1 MNRALQR
8 RLSVLGLWNR
18 RGLLFLGGAA
28 ALLLIGYALIQIG
41 SGGPSF
47 LDPESRRLLSEQ
59 GTVRLATST
68 QNPPFGFREGDGIY
82 RGFERELGDALASLL
97 SVEVLLLPVDDG
109 VSLVLEGGADAAL
122 GFVSTDSQ
130 GEGLIVT
137 DPYLSSALTLTF
149 ASGREGELTLA
160 SLGGEVVT
168 VRKAGP
174 GLEALQGSGAISLL
188 VAGPA
193 EGLDAVRQ
201 RQASAFLGD
210 GQAVRYLLEQ
220 GDGEGAFV
228 AGPDLAPIRYSA
240 ALHENQAALLPIL
253 DRALSVLE
261 ESGELERLEARW
273 FGTPAEQTVSPGG
286 SGLVA
291 VGLAFLVG
299 ALLSAVVWLA
309 WSRGLRRE
317 LQAGRAARAGL
328 EDRYRKLIEGGY
340 DALMT
345 ISPADGGLLEANR
358 RAERMT
364 GYPRSELLTM
374 DLGQLLSLKDR
385 RRAMEGL
392 QAAVLSGAGSANDV
406 ALVRKDGESIAVDLS
421 AHMVSS
427 DGRQVIQCIL
437 RDVTEAEAMRRELV
451 ERSQDLAG
459 INAIA
464 AALSWTVDLDSVLG
478 QALDHSLTLTRM
490 DAGEIY
496 LPADGGSGFRRAV
509 QVGMGE
515 QPPDSRIGVSL
526 AEKVVDRNRVVAV
539 SDLAADPLLEGM
551 RPPRGGFGSL
561 AAVPLQAKGQVLGV
575 LNLYRRTLHRFSPE
589 DQRLLEALGK
599 QIGVAVENAQLFR
612 RLETA
617 VEELSAVRQFN
628 ESILQS
634 MTDGI
639 LVVDT
644 AGQVTL
650 ANRAA
655 GRMLGY
661 GVGDL
666 EGEDVDEVL
675 GDASIMVRESL
686 ERGMIV
692 TPREIEVPKRGG
704 GTVPLAASISPLQ
717 GEKGGVRGGVVV
729 VRDLSEARAMEAERR
744 RLDRLALLG
753 EMSAVVAHEVRN
765 PLAAIAAGIQHLVS
779 SSEPE
784 DPSLESLQMILEES
798 DRVNRIIE
806 EILIISRPVRLK
818 LAPSNISEV
827 MERALRRLE
836 PQARERGAA
845 VRWHRDAE
853 LPPLRGDEARLEQA
867 FSNLLQNAL
876 EAMPGGGELEVR
888 ADVSPKGKTAVV
900 TVTDSGEGI
909 ADRDL
914 GQIFEPFFTTKP
926 GGTGLGLAI
935 VRRIVEEHGGEISV
949 ESEPDTGTTFTVT
962 LPLEG

>member
-1 MNRALQR
+1 MPD
-8 RLSVLGLWNR
+8 LGLLSR
-18 RGLLFLGGAA
+18 RGLLVLGGG
-28 ALLLIGYALIQIG
+28 ALLLLAIFALFQIG
-41 SGGPSF
+41 AGGPSF
-47 LDPESRRLLSEQ
+47 LDPDSRQLLSDR
-59 GTVRLATST
+59 GTVRLATSSR
-68 QNPPFGFREGDGIY
+68 NPPFGFREGDGIY

-97 SVEVLLLPVDDG
+97 GVEVLLLPVDDG
-109 VSLVLEGGADAAL
+109 LGLILEGGADAAL
-122 GFVSTDSQ
+122 GFVSTESQ
-130 GEGLIVT
+130 VEGLLVT
-137 DPYLSSALTLTF
+137 EPYLSSALNLAF
-149 ASGREGELTLA
+149 AAEREGELTLA
-160 SLGGEVVT
+160 SLGGEVVA
-168 VRKAGP
+168 VRRSGP
-174 GLEALQGSGAISLL
+174 GLNELQGSGAISLP

-193 EGLDAVRQ
+193 EGLAAVRQ
-201 RQASAFLGD
+201 GQAAAFLGD
-210 GQAVRYLLEQ
+210 VQAIRYLLEQ
-220 GDGEGAFV
+220 DEGEEALIVGPEV
-228 AGPDLAPIRYSA
+228 ASLSYTA
-240 ALHENQAALLPIL
+240 ALPENLAALLPIL
-253 DRALSVLE
+253 DGALSVLQE
-261 ESGELERLEARW
+261 RGELARLEARW
-273 FGTPAEQTVSPGG
+273 FGTPVQEAAGPSA
-286 SGLVA
+286 SGLIGA
-291 VGLAFLVG
+291 GLAFLVG
-299 ALLSAVVWLA
+299 VLLSAGAFLA
-309 WSRGLRRE
+309 WTRGLRRE
-317 LQAGRAARAGL
+317 VRTGEAALASL

-345 ISPADGGLLEANR
+345 ISPADGSLLEANR
-358 RAERMT
+358 RAERLT
-364 GYPRSELLTM
+364 GYPRGELLTM
-374 DLGQLLSLKDR
+374 DLGQLLSMKDR

-392 QAAVLSGAGSANDV
+392 QAAVLSGAGSASDV
-406 ALVRKDGESIAVDLS
+406 ALVRKDGENIAVDLS

-464 AALSWTVDLDSVLG
+464 AALSRTVDLEGVLG
-478 QALDHSLTLTRM
+478 QALDHSLSLTRM

-496 LPADGGSGFRRAV
+496 LPTDRGSGFRQAV
-509 QVGMGE
+509 QVGLVE
-515 QPPDSRIGVSL
+515 PSSDSKVGVSL
-526 AEKVVDRNRVVAV
+526 AKEVVERNRVVAV

-561 AAVPLQAKGQVLGV
+561 VAVPLQAKGQVLGV
-575 LNLYRRTLHRFSPE
+575 LNLYRRTLHRFTPD

-639 LVVDT
+639 LVVDP

-661 GVGDL
+661 KEGDL
-666 EGEDVDEVL
+666 EGEAVDEVL
-675 GDASIMVRESL
+675 GDASVMVRESL

-704 GTVPLAASISPLQ
+704 GIVPLAASISPLQ
-717 GEKGGVRGGVVV
+717 GEKGAVRGGVVV

-765 PLAAIAAGIQHLVS
+765 PLAAIAAGIQHLVATTG
-779 SSEPE
+779 PE
-784 DPSLESLQMILEES
+784 APSHDSLQMILEES

-818 LAPSNISEV
+818 LAPSDISEV
-827 MERALRRLE
+827 MGRALRRLE
-836 PQARERGAA
+836 PQAEERGVA
-845 VRWHRDAE
+845 VRWDRDPE

-867 FSNLLQNAL
+867 FSNLLQNGL
-876 EAMPGGGELEVR
+876 EAMPDGGRLEVR
-888 ADVSPKGKTAVV
+888 TSVSPEGDRAVV
-900 TVTDSGEGI
+900 TVGDSGEGI

-949 ESEPDTGTTFTVT
+949 ESELDAGTTFTVN

>member
-1 MNRALQR
+1 MG
-8 RLSVLGLWNR
+8 VLGLSSR
-18 RGLLFLGGAA
+18 RGLLVLGGAA
-28 ALLLIGYALIQIG
+28 LLPLIAYALFQIG

-47 LDPESRRLLSEQ
+47 LDPASRRLLSER
-59 GTVRLATST
+59 GSVRLATST
-68 QNPPFGFREGDGIY
+68 QNPPFGFREADGIY

-97 SVEVLLLPVDDG
+97 GVEVLLLPVDDG
-109 VSLVLEGGADAAL
+109 LRLVLEGGADATL
-122 GFVSTDSQ
+122 GFAGTASEGD
-130 GEGLIVT
+130 GLILT
-137 DPYLSSALTLTF
+137 HPYLSSTLSLTF
-149 ASGREGELTLA
+149 ASGREGELTLD
-160 SLGGEVVT
+160 SLGGEAVA

-174 GLEALQGSGAISLL
+174 GLEALRGSGAISLP
-188 VAGPA
+188 VVGPA
-193 EGLDAVRQ
+193 EGLAAVRQ
-201 RQASAFLGD
+201 GQASAFLGD
-210 GQAVRYLLEQ
+210 SQAVRYLLER
-220 GDGEGAFV
+220 GDGAETLV
-228 AGPDLAPIRYSA
+228 AGPDLAPINYSA
-240 ALHENQAALLPIL
+240 ALLENEAGLLPIL

-261 ESGELERLEARW
+261 ERGELDRLEARW
-273 FGTPAEQTVSPGG
+273 FGTPSQEAAAPAV

-291 VGLAFLVG
+291 AGLAFLVG
-299 ALLSAVVWLA
+299 ALLSAVAWLA
-309 WSRGLRRE
+309 WNQGLRRE
-317 LQAGRAARAGL
+317 IRASRAALLSL

-345 ISPADGGLLEANR
+345 ISPGDGSLLEANR
-358 RAERMT
+358 RAERLT
-364 GYPRSELLTM
+364 GYPRGELLTM

-392 QAAVLSGAGSANDV
+392 QAAVLSGAGSASDV

-464 AALSWTVDLDSVLG
+464 AALSRTVDLDSVLG

-496 LPADGGSGFRRAV
+496 LPTDGGSGFRRAV

-515 QPPDSRIGVSL
+515 PSPDSEVGLSL
-526 AEKVVDRNRVVAV
+526 AKEVVERNRVVAV

-575 LNLYRRTLHRFSPE
+575 LNLYRRTLHRFTPE
-589 DQRLLEALGK
+589 DQRLLEAMGK
-599 QIGVAVENAQLFR
+599 QIGVAVESAQLFR

-639 LVVDT
+639 LVVDR

-661 GVGDL
+661 AEGDL
-666 EGEDVDEVL
+666 DGEDVDQVL

-729 VRDLSEARAMEAERR
+729 VRDLSESRAMEAERR

-765 PLAAIAAGIQHLVS
+765 PLAAIAAGIQHLIA
-779 SSEPE
+779 SSEPD
-784 DPSLESLQMILEES
+784 DPSHESLQMILEES

-836 PQARERGAA
+836 PQAGERGVA
-845 VRWHRDAE
+845 VRWHRDPE

-876 EAMPGGGELEVR
+876 EAMPDGGELEVR
-888 ADVSPKGKTAVV
+888 TAISPEDKTAVV
-900 TVTDSGEGI
+900 TVRDSGGGI
-909 ADRDL
+909 SDRDL
-914 GQIFEPFFTTKP
+914 TQIFEPFFTTKP

-949 ESEPDTGTTFTVT
+949 ESELGSGTTFTVT
-962 LPLEG
+962 LPLDG